1 MSDKRATELQERI
14 TWLER
19 QLQSLDSVVREL
31 GDEML
36 FLRREVARL
45 DAERRGDTEHDDDPE
60 TA

>member
-1 MSDKRATELQERI
+1 
-14 TWLER
+14 
-19 QLQSLDSVVREL
+19 VVREL

-36 FLRREVARL
+36 FLRREVQRL

>member
-1 MSDKRATELQERI
+1 MSKTRATDLQERI
-14 TWLER
+14 AWLER

-36 FLRREVARL
+36 FLRREVQRL

>member
-1 MSDKRATELQERI
+1 MSNTRATDLQERI
-14 TWLER
+14 AWLER

-36 FLRREVARL
+36 FLRL